1 MPMSWQAGNL
11 DWFGWTTW
19 MHRLPSNKR
28 TPMLI
33 LLQKYAPAISISLLI
48 ILLVTLIF
56 QQGLAQTLST
66 IILVFGLGTAILF
79 TIHGNWETKQKDE
92 LTNSQFARNT
102 TIDLLGLALIMLSAM
117 WLGRMAGGY
126 AGETWGMIAGIVA
139 GIVAGFGAALV
150 VGKLWSRVS
159 ERLRVSA
166 K

>member
-1 MPMSWQAGNL
+1 
-11 DWFGWTTW
+11 
-19 MHRLPSNKR
+19 
-28 TPMLI
+28 MLANF
-33 LLQKYAPAISISLLI
+33 QKYTLTIPIM
-48 ILLVTLIF
+48 LLVTLLVALLIYPASS
-56 QQGLAQTLST
+56 QALAT
-66 IILVFGLGTAILF
+66 IVLVFGIGTAIAF
-79 TIHGNWETKQKDE
+79 TINSNLEKHKKAE
-92 LTNSQFARNT
+92 LTRSEFIRNT
-102 TIDLLGLALIMLSAM
+102 FLDLLGLALIMLSAM